1 MAQLLSNLA
10 VGAKVKFGRYQVA
23 SEAAQEIIWKIA
35 AKNHSGYP
43 TNAITLITEKII
55 DLRASDAKEPSN
67 SDSSRQNYGNNRY
80 SMSNLEQWLNKD
92 SAAGVWYATSHG
104 ADAPPNTSDSVRSY
118 NTQYSAKAGF
128 QNLFTAAEKAAILNT
143 TIRVVKASI
152 DGGGSEDITRKIFLP
167 STTEVGLAN
176 ESGIAEGSKWALF
189 TDNVSRISYL
199 TQQAFSNTPSTNKP
213 SAVENAWY
221 WWLRTP
227 DGSSSDVVCFVYAEG
242 GLGGDNAADGS
253 GGVRPALNLSSSI
266 YVSDTTDADGCY
278 TIIWNTP
285 PTPPTTL
292 NVPTDIYGGKTAV
305 ISWNAGSDVDGN
317 LAGYELERSIN
328 GGAYIQIYKGAA
340 LTYTDMIT
348 YGWDTVQYRVRSYD
362 TSDAYSSYLTGAL
375 KTVIND
381 RVPVIS
387 GSDGNLGVKTAD
399 FVQTYTV
406 TDPDEG
412 ATVTVVEKIDEVVHR
427 TYSVVLGATN
437 TFDITGV
444 TWLRLLNGSHTLTI
458 TATDNLGGVA
468 TRTYTFTK
476 NVTSFSIEPSI
487 PFEASV
493 MPTRIA
499 LSVSR
504 SIPGGSTFEV
514 LVCNNANDA
523 SPTWEDATSAVV
535 GNLVHVFTNTTKTA
549 ATWAVGIKVNVER
562 GTGSGACYVS
572 RIGGN
577 FE

>member
-23 SEAAQEIIWKIA
+23 SETAQEIIWKIA

-43 TNAITLITEKII
+43 ANAITLITEKII

-67 SDSSRQNYGNNRY
+67 SDSNRQSYGNNRY

-92 SAAGVWYATSHG
+92 SAAGAWYVAAHG
-104 ADAPPNTSDSVRSY
+104 ADAPPSTSDSVY
-118 NTQYSAKAGF
+118 GCNTQYSAKAGF

-167 STTEVGLAN
+167 STTEVGFAN

-189 TDNVSRISYL
+189 TDNASRISYL
-199 TQQAFSNTPSTNKP
+199 TQQAFSNTSSTSKP
-213 SAVENAWY
+213 SAVGNAWY

-227 DGSSSDVVCFVYAEG
+227 YASDSYAVRTVYADG
-242 GLGGDNAADGS
+242 TLGRDNAANGNRA
-253 GGVRPALNLSSSI
+253 VRPALNLLSSI
-266 YVSDTTDADGCY
+266 SVSDTTDADGCY

-285 PTPPTTL
+285 PTPPTVL
-292 NVPTDIYGGKTAV
+292 NVPDEIFGGKTAV
-305 ISWNAGSDVDGN
+305 ISWNAGLDVDGN

-328 GGAYIQIYKGAA
+328 GGAYSQIYKGAA
-340 LTYTDMIT
+340 LTYTDTIT
-348 YGWDTVQYRVRSYD
+348 YGWNTIRYRVRSYD
-362 TSDAYSSYLTGAL
+362 SSDAYSSYLTGAL
-375 KTVIND
+375 KTVINN

-406 TDPDEG
+406 TDPDDG
-412 ATVTVVEKIDEVVHR
+412 ASVTVVEKIDGVIHR

-437 TFDITGV
+437 TLDITGV

-468 TRTYTFTK
+468 TRTYTLTK
-476 NVTSFSIEPSI
+476 NMTSFSIEPSI

-572 RIGGN
+572 GIGGN

>member
-1 MAQLLSNLA
+1 MAQLLSNLP
-10 VGAKVKFGRYQVA
+10 VGARVKFGRYQVA

-67 SDSSRQNYGNNRY
+67 SDSNRQNYGNNRY

-92 SAAGVWYATSHG
+92 SAAGAWYAAAHG
-104 ADAPPNTSDSVRSY
+104 ADAPPNTSDSVYGY

-189 TDNVSRISYL
+189 TDNASRISYL
-199 TQQAFSNTPSTNKP
+199 TQQAFSNTPSTSKP
-213 SAVENAWY
+213 SAVGNAWY

-227 DGSSSDVVCFVYAEG
+227 YASNSDYVRFVGAG
-242 GLGGDNAADGS
+242 GTLYYSNAAIG
-253 GGVRPALNLSSSI
+253 GYGVRPALNLSSSI
-266 YVSDTTDADGCY
+266 SVSDTTDADGCY

-375 KTVIND
+375 KTVINNK
-381 RVPVIS
+381 VPVIS
-387 GSDGNLGVKTAD
+387 GSNGNLGVKTAD

-412 ATVTVVEKIDEVVHR
+412 ATVTVVEKIDEAVHR
-427 TYSVVLGATN
+427 TYPVVLGATN

-476 NVTSFSIEPSI
+476 NMTSFSIEPSI

>member
-43 TNAITLITEKII
+43 ANTITLITEKII

-67 SDSSRQNYGNNRY
+67 SDSNRQSYGNNRY

-92 SAAGVWYATSHG
+92 SAAGAWYVAAHG
-104 ADAPPNTSDSVRSY
+104 ADAPPSTSDSVYGY

-189 TDNVSRISYL
+189 TDNASRISYL
-199 TQQAFSNTPSTNKP
+199 TQQAFSNTPSTSKP
-213 SAVENAWY
+213 SAIGNAWY

-227 DGSSSDVVCFVYAEG
+227 YASNSYYVRGVYSDGTLNCY
-242 GLGGDNAADGS
+242 NAALGY
-253 GGVRPALNLSSSI
+253 GGVRPALNLLSSI
-266 YVSDTTDADGCY
+266 SVSDTTDADGCY
-278 TIIWNTP
+278 IIIWNTP
-285 PTPPTTL
+285 PTPPTVL
-292 NVPTDIYGGKTAV
+292 NVPDEIFGGKTAV

-328 GGAYIQIYKGAA
+328 GGAYSQIYKGAA
-340 LTYTDMIT
+340 LTYTDTIT
-348 YGWDTVQYRVRSYD
+348 YGWNTVRYRVRSYD

-375 KTVIND
+375 KTVINN

-387 GSDGNLGVKTAD
+387 GSDSNLGVKTAD

-406 TDPDEG
+406 TDPDDG
-412 ATVTVVEKIDEVVHR
+412 ATVTVVEKIDGVVHR

-476 NVTSFSIEPSI
+476 NMTSFSIEPSI

-572 RIGGN
+572 GIGGN